1 MNSVI
6 KPWLVAGLTIAL
18 ACSVLLSGILIVKL
32 SRFDDT
38 KRQAEEAESLVA
50 RKRTELSALQ
60 VEIESLTKQKDT
72 LAPTVA
78 DWEKRLSEKAA
89 AEATLATVEAKQ
101 KQSESDLVRAGKRLD
116 ETTRALL
123 DAEKQ
128 KTEVSSTIEK
138 LKSELLLITKSN
150 TDAKVLLAL
159 AVDAEN
165 RLSKATNSFA
175 NADSRRKQLE
185 VDVEAAQ
192 SQFAQI
198 QKESDALRLTRETLT
213 SDAAALR
220 QQIQTLKDQLASSD
234 KQAAEFKARQSATQ
248 EEEQKLAKAQQRLAT
263 AEARATELETQQ
275 RQTTA
280 ALTQLTNR
288 LEQARGVV
296 AEWEAKRDATQQTA
310 TKAGQDLSA
319 AQALLVQTTALQDQ
333 RAREQATLVAQIT
346 ATKKEL
352 EQARKDAADA
362 EARLDIAKAA
372 LQKAD
377 ADLAG
382 VRKSSQELSTKQG
395 ELTREVSRLEASLER
410 LKKEKEALE
419 KEIGR
424 QEAQPLKAS
433 PAGQ

>member
-18 ACSVLLSGILIVKL
+18 ACSVILSGVLILKL
-32 SRFDDT
+32 GRFDEA
-38 KRQAEEAESLVA
+38 KRQAEEAEGLAA
-50 RKRTELSALQ
+50 RKQTELAALQ
-60 VEIESLTKQKDT
+60 VEIESLTKQKDA

-89 AEATLATVEAKQ
+89 AEASLATLEAKQ
-101 KQSESDLVRAGKRLD
+101 KQSESDVVRAGKRLD
-116 ETTRALL
+116 ETTRAML

-128 KTEVSSTIEK
+128 KSEVSATIEK
-138 LKSELLLITKSN
+138 LKSELLFVTKSN
-150 TDAKVLLAL
+150 NDAKALLAL

-165 RLSKATNSFA
+165 RLSNATNA
-175 NADSRRKQLE
+175 IINTDSRRKQLE
-185 VDVEAAQ
+185 ADVESAQ
-192 SQFAQI
+192 SRFAQL
-198 QKESDALRLTRETLT
+198 QKEADALRQTRETLT
-213 SDAAALR
+213 TEVATLR

-263 AEARATELETQQ
+263 AETRASELETQQ

-288 LEQARGVV
+288 LEQARNVV

-333 RAREQATLVAQIT
+333 RAREQATLVAQIA

-362 EARLDIAKAA
+362 EARLDIAKAV

-382 VRKSSQELSTKQG
+382 VRKSSHELSTKHG